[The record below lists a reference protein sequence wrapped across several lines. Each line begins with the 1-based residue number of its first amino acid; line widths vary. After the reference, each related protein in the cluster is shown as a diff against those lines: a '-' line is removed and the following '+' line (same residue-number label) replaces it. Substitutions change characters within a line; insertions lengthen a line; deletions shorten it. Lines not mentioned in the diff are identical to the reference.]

1 MAKKVKNLRDLGG
14 IRTSDGMHI
23 RPGLLYRSGHLASL
37 KPRHAQKL
45 CDKLGITSIID
56 LRTPSELA
64 QRSDV
69 VADSVEYCHLPPLSD
84 EQNPAVNRHNCRT
97 LLNNIM
103 AYEGGAREHMSN
115 TYRIMVT
122 QEPSLDAFAEL
133 IHMLLDQHNDG
144 AVLWHCTQGKDR
156 TGIASAAVL
165 LALGV
170 DRDEIMRDYM
180 RTNRSCRIKNF
191 FIYLGVILVT
201 LSRHTAWSL
210 HQLLISR
217 REYLRAAFEQMDEL
231 YGGTEGF
238 LTDGLGLSQEDIF
251 NLRKIYLE

>member
-14 IRTSDGMHI
+14 IRAADGMHI
-23 RPGLLYRSGHLASL
+23 RPGLLYRSGHLASI
-37 KPRHAQKL
+37 KPRHAEKL
-45 CDKLGITSIID
+45 RDKLGIKSIID
-56 LRTPSELA
+56 LRAPSELA
-64 QRSDV
+64 QKSDV
-69 VADSVEYCHLPPLSD
+69 VAESVEYCHLPPLSD
-84 EQNPAVNRHNCRT
+84 EQNPAVNRRNCRT

-103 AYEGGAREHMSN
+103 SHKGGAREHMSD
-115 TYRIMVT
+115 TYRTMVT
-122 QEPSLDAFAEL
+122 EEPALEAFATL
-133 IHMLLDQHNDG
+133 IHMLLEQNDG
-144 AVLWHCTQGKDR
+144 AFLWHCTQGKDR

-180 RTNRSCRIKNF
+180 RTNKSCRIKNF
-191 FIYLGVILVT
+191 FIYLGVVLVT

-210 HQLLISR
+210 HQILISR
-217 REYLRAAFEQMDEL
+217 REYLKAAFEKMDEL

-238 LTDGLGLSQEDIF
+238 LMDGLGLSQDDIF

>member
-14 IRTSDGMHI
+14 IRAADGKHV
-23 RPGLLYRSGHLASL
+23 RPGMLYRSGHLASI
-37 KPRHAQKL
+37 KPRYAERL
-45 CDKLGITSIID
+45 CDKLGIKSIID
-56 LRTPSELA
+56 LRAPSELA
-64 QRSDV
+64 QKSDV

-122 QEPSLDAFAEL
+122 EEPALDAFAEL
-133 IHMLLDQHNDG
+133 IHMLLNEENDG

-180 RTNRSCRIKNF
+180 RTNRSCRFKNYM
-191 FIYLGVILVT
+191 IYLGVSLVT
-201 LSRHTAWSL
+201 LSLHTAWSL
-210 HQLLISR
+210 HQILISR
-217 REYLRAAFEQMDEL
+217 REYLRAAFEKMDEL

-238 LTDGLGLSQEDIF
+238 LQDGLGLSPDEIF

>member
-14 IRTSDGMHI
+14 IRAADGMRV
-23 RPGLLYRSGHLASL
+23 RPGLLYRSGHLAHL
-37 KPRHAQKL
+37 KPRHANHMR
-45 CDKLGITSIID
+45 DKLGIKSIID
-56 LRTPSELA
+56 LRAPSELA
-64 QRSDV
+64 QKSDV
-69 VADSVEYCHLPPLSD
+69 VAESVEYCHLPPLND

-103 AYEGGAREHMSN
+103 SHKGGAREHMSD
-115 TYRIMVT
+115 TYRTMVT
-122 QEPSLDAFAEL
+122 EEPSLEAFATL
-133 IHMLLDQHNDG
+133 IHMLLEENDG
-144 AVLWHCTQGKDR
+144 AFLWHCTQGKDR

-180 RTNRSCRIKNF
+180 RTNKSCRVKNF

-201 LSRHTAWSL
+201 LSRRSAWSL
-210 HQLLISR
+210 HQILISR
-217 REYLRAAFEQMDEL
+217 REYLKAAFEKMDEL

-238 LTDGLGLSQEDIF
+238 LTDGLGLSQDDIF